1 MHVYTWHNTCME
13 QKEAKEKITFV
24 FPKDVLD
31 AMRKLAKDH
40 QRSLIG
46 EIIWA
51 LRQYINQ
58 QQGKGW

>member
-1 MHVYTWHNTCME
+1 MQ
-13 QKEAKEKITFV
+13 QKEVKEKVTFLY
-24 FPKDVLD
+24 PKEILD

-51 LRQYINQ
+51 LRQYIKQ
-58 QQGKGW
+58 QEQERTN

>member
-1 MHVYTWHNTCME
+1 MWYNTGME
-13 QKEAKEKITFV
+13 QHDVKEKATFL

-51 LRQYINQ
+51 LRQYIKQ
-58 QQGKGW
+58 QEGT

>member
-1 MHVYTWHNTCME
+1 ME